1 GDGYRYTIRKV
12 EEINPDGATSSFTG
26 CVGSETIVNVVG
38 IEDPSAV
45 TVADFDDNTLVYHV
59 SEGGTLGNIPHVSG
73 LADEYIW
80 YENSNATSPVG
91 TPIADGDDMLAA
103 TLSGAGFDP
112 SSVTS
117 ANENDT
123 TRYHITRIANTNAN
137 LGFDG
142 CESDDSPTELS
153 IVVHARQRRPIV
165 TSDNTGPGIPNFVDL
180 NNDGDGTNDDGAVDH
195 YFSICVDQLDNN
207 SLLIA
212 DEPLYSGGV
221 RQFEWYQYNN
231 GSGTRIDNIPEFTG
245 TNADFVSLQLASI
258 SSTTTRYFELV
269 QVTDIISPVYDGLE
283 SDRTLVR
290 IDISQQDA
298 LTFQDTNGISLSGN
312 YCRDEDPMGNA
323 SGNIVIDLQAGAG
336 SAGNANVS
344 YEVDS
349 YLQTT
354 FDAAGTPE
362 VDGTNQMGNPT
373 LDLDALH
380 DAVVGSNIVGG
391 EATVHTLTM
400 FYTDPVTQCVGSVS
414 TNFTINSRPDI
425 DVTFNDILG
434 DNLEFCYDD
443 PVIRLDGVESL
454 SAAPLSVSGGQFNID
469 SDLDPM
475 TPADGLTTNNN
486 RAFFDPSAVHDAFH
500 GGGTQPFASQ
510 STHTINFTYTDEF
523 GCPNT
528 VSKTIFVN
536 PRPEIV
542 TGQIQTATSCASGA
556 VELFVEMADD
566 ESDYTY
572 EWSVNGVT
580 VDGVNVA
587 DEDGDEDDETF
598 TYDFDGDLSANIG
611 VIVRYTGA
619 GFTTNC
625 EVEISNQTVTVGIEP
640 QPALSWVG
648 ITEGRQTSF
657 QLTEENPALANGNVN
672 YVRVV
677 IDGVEAFEDFTPDLT
692 VPYEFDNVFA
702 TSGTHMI
709 EVEMGTNAG
718 CQVNVSRN
726 IEILGHLSGFDNLSS
741 YSESF
746 ENGLGGWLI
755 ETVSIDGKSDDLPST
770 WTRTNAI
777 PGAGGVDGSFAVIT
791 DNYQPSEVSFVYSP
805 SIDLSGFASPTISFL
820 RLVQF
825 ETFRD
830 GVAFQISTDD
840 GRTWENVGN
849 FSLEFGSSPG
859 WYNFEGITSAPGTVA
874 PGPQA
879 IASNNRQIGWTDQES
894 DVWIE
899 AKEAISVLAAEADS
913 VRFRFALAAQAGD
926 KSVTGFGFDN
936 ITIFDRDRIVLI
948 EQFSSSLSASSISLN
963 NRLDSTT
970 TFIGTDVIRINYFT
984 DLANTDTE
992 QDGLN
997 LRNTVDPGARS
1008 VLYGIDQ
1015 ASSVAIAGEASFL
1028 DPNVEDSWLTAV
1040 TQLGNAKLGNPRFR
1054 ISISA
1059 AIVDNNINLG
1069 ASFESL
1075 SNFTDPNTEL
1085 SLNLAIIE
1093 PEVILTEAMG
1103 LYNAGDRVN
1112 NVMRQMLPDAAG
1124 EYRSGAIAVGDVL
1137 EISEITW
1144 PITGV
1149 FNPDTL
1155 TIVAFIQ
1162 DINTNEIYQ
1171 SAITGVSGG
1180 ENVLSVNENLLS
1192 DMVVYPNPGDEQ
1204 VTIDFINP
1212 LKKDSE
1218 WVLYDQSG
1226 RTMKKGELSKGHQQL
1241 LLDTKEAASKMYFF
1255 YLFQSNEPAAAVRL
1269 MIRH

>member
-1 GDGYRYTIRKV
+1 I
-12 EEINPDGATSSFTG
+12 
-26 CVGSETIVNVVG
+26 
-38 IEDPSAV
+38 
-45 TVADFDDNTLVYHV
+45 
-59 SEGGTLGNIPHVSG
+59 
-73 LADEYIW
+73 
-80 YENSNATSPVG
+80 
-91 TPIADGDDMLAA
+91 
-103 TLSGAGFDP
+103 
-112 SSVTS
+112 
-117 ANENDT
+117 
-123 TRYHITRIANTNAN
+123 
-137 LGFDG
+137 
-142 CESDDSPTELS
+142 
-153 IVVHARQRRPIV
+153 
-165 TSDNTGPGIPNFVDL
+165 
-180 NNDGDGTNDDGAVDH
+180 
-195 YFSICVDQLDNN
+195 
-207 SLLIA
+207 
-212 DEPLYSGGV
+212 
-221 RQFEWYQYNN
+221 
-231 GSGTRIDNIPEFTG
+231 
-245 TNADFVSLQLASI
+245 
-258 SSTTTRYFELV
+258 
-269 QVTDIISPVYDGLE
+269 
-283 SDRTLVR
+283 
-290 IDISQQDA
+290 
-298 LTFQDTNGISLSGN
+298 
-312 YCRDEDPMGNA
+312 
-323 SGNIVIDLQAGAG
+323 
-336 SAGNANVS
+336 
-344 YEVDS
+344 
-349 YLQTT
+349 
-354 FDAAGTPE
+354 E
-362 VDGTNQMGNPT
+362 VDGSILTG
-373 LDLDALH
+373 
-380 DAVVGSNIVGG
+380 VG
-391 EATVHTLTM
+391 
-400 FYTDPVTQCVGSVS
+400 
-414 TNFTINSRPDI
+414 NFTINTGGI
-425 DVTFNDILG
+425 
-434 DNLEFCYDD
+434 
-443 PVIRLDGVESL
+443 GV
-454 SAAPLSVSGGQFNID
+454 
-469 SDLDPM
+469 
-475 TPADGLTTNNN
+475 TTNNE
-486 RAFFDPSAVHDAFH
+486 ALFDPSVGHDNVN
-500 GGGTQPFASQ
+500 GPNSQFAPQ
-510 STHTINFTYTDEF
+510 SEHRISFSYTDGI
-523 GCPNT
+523 GCLRDT
-528 VSKTIFVN
+528 SLLVYVN
-536 PRPEIV
+536 PLPEIV
-542 TGQIQTATSCASGA
+542 DNEIKSASTCATGD
-556 VELFVEMADD
+556 VKVFVEMEPNEFGQGKDAYNFVWEVNGNQVQNSDGTAGGD
-566 ESDYTY
+566 TLVFDFAGSTSANFSVFVTYIGTGSPSDYT
-572 EWSVNGVT
+572 
-580 VDGVNVA
+580 
-587 DEDGDEDDETF
+587 
-598 TYDFDGDLSANIG
+598 
-611 VIVRYTGA
+611 
-619 GFTTNC
+619 TNC
-625 EVEISNQTVTVGIEP
+625 QSSIISQSISVGLEP

-657 QLTEENPALANGNVN
+657 QLTEESPALANGNVN
-672 YVRVV
+672 YLRVV

-692 VPYEFDNVFA
+692 VPYEFDYVFA

-726 IEILGHLSGFDNLSS
+726 IEILGHLSGFNNLSS

-936 ITIFDRDRIVLI
+936 VTIFDRDRIVLI

-1124 EYRSGAIAVGDVL
+1124 EYRSGTIAAGDVL

-1192 DMVVYPNPGDEQ
+1192 DIVVYPNPGDEQ

-1226 RTMKKGELSKGHQQL
+1226 RTMKKGDLSKGHQQL
-1241 LLDTKEAASKMYFF
+1241 LLDTKEAASGMYFF